1 MTNRLR
7 LTMRRH
13 RDTEAESMVSVTI
26 QQDISVFP
34 PMTSPVIG
42 PVPRQDSP
50 NVHGPLPTT
59 TTTTATTTT
68 TLPLPPQ
75 PQQGPSDPILI
86 KRIGELEEF
95 IANLVEENQALET
108 RLDKQGSRINKLEN
122 MDLTKMIREQTVEFI
137 DSQEIDRKINE
148 SVKEVV
154 ISSVK
159 HAMRAPLRAR
169 FKDLPT
175 SDMKEILLQRSEF
188 FPDVGLEQLVLI
200 SSGLKRMQYDHC
212 WYVMVSLTG
221 GSKDKRFYMIDSHL
235 KETAEQWNSYV
246 ICTETLGYSGQRV
259 EDSNWELRAI
269 QTQLNLTKPHGVPLD
284 LSLSMIFTSIDSPR
298 AVIFRDRYGVQ
309 MIMRFNEIH
318 KFSDGTLQQIDE
330 ALDYRV
336 KEFWIN
342 RIIQVNAQILEKK
355 DVDRC
360 KNFMFAI
367 RKRTKDKTYLSE
379 SRELCWWTDSR
390 RRLPVT
396 AENRMREHLR
406 RHKYRKKDGNPS
418 RANIKQALG
427 SLHLGVCF
435 ETFRYREQAKYGD
448 FDGRSSRIRRI
459 KQRWRGG
466 TPRSK

>member
-1 MTNRLR
+1 M
-7 LTMRRH
+7 
-13 RDTEAESMVSVTI
+13 
-26 QQDISVFP
+26 
-34 PMTSPVIG
+34 
-42 PVPRQDSP
+42 
-50 NVHGPLPTT
+50 
-59 TTTTATTTT
+59 
-68 TLPLPPQ
+68 
-75 PQQGPSDPILI
+75 
-86 KRIGELEEF
+86 GELKEF
-95 IANLVEENQALET
+95 IPNLVEENQVLET

-137 DSQEIDRKINE
+137 DSQEINRKINE

-159 HAMRAPLRAR
+159 HAMRAPLCAC

-175 SDMKEILLQRSEF
+175 SDMKEILLQRM
-188 FPDVGLEQLVLI
+188 LEEN
-200 SSGLKRMQYDHC
+200 YDKGDI
-212 WYVMVSLTG
+212 MT
-221 GSKDKRFYMIDSHL
+221 I
-235 KETAEQWNSYV
+235 A
-246 ICTETLGYSGQRV
+246 ETLGYSGQRV

-298 AVIFRDRYGVQ
+298 AVIFRDRYRVQ

-336 KEFWIN
+336 KDFWIN

-379 SRELCWWTDSR
+379 SGELCWWTDSR